1 MVSRY
6 TVDAMNLAQKGHFA
20 PPPTLAPPHAQALS
34 QSLAAW
40 PGVHARTH
48 WFLGDES
55 TVDGADFYVGDD
67 ELGHLHLDGEAHVA
81 VGEPLR
87 NALVKARLAR
97 PFTWSRA
104 FVTWPVST
112 AAERTH
118 AEWLFSL
125 RFAMLNGTP
134 LDSVLAR
141 LPRAA

>member
-1 MVSRY
+1 
-6 TVDAMNLAQKGHFA
+6 MNLAQKGHFA

-81 VGEPLR
+81 
-87 NALVKARLAR
+87 
-97 PFTWSRA
+97 A